1 MIRPATTA
9 DLPRLLDIE
18 ARAFAGDR
26 LSARSFKHL
35 LTKAHAYTLAA
46 EADGEI
52 VGYASLLFHEGTW
65 IARLYSIALL
75 AQARGKGIAR
85 PLLEAAIEAARER
98 DCATL
103 RLEVREDN
111 AAARRLYEGAGF
123 RLFGR
128 HDAYYEDG
136 ATALRYEKSLAEAAE
151 PDARTLP
158 FYAQTLDFTCG
169 PAALMMAMRNFDEAA
184 ALDRREE
191 LRLWREATT
200 IFMTSGHGGCSPYG
214 LALAAWHRG
223 FDVEVFVNDD
233 GALFVDSV
241 RSEEKKGVVRLVHDD
256 MAEQVIE
263 TGITVVRGT
272 LGVSALVERVN
283 RGEVPVVL
291 ISVWRMAGQ
300 KQPHW
305 IAVSDVDEHFVYVN
319 DPTIYKDRHRD
330 DSIRMPI
337 ARPEFER
344 MARFGRGQQK
354 AAVII
359 KGRRV

>member
-1 MIRPATTA
+1 MIRPASTA
-9 DLPRLLDIE
+9 DLPHLLDIE

-26 LSARSFKHL
+26 MSARSFRHL
-35 LTKAHAYTLAA
+35 LTKAHAYTLVA
-46 EADGEI
+46 EIEGRL

-75 AQARGKGIAR
+75 EEARGKGIAR
-85 PLLEAAIEAARER
+85 PLLNAAIEAARDR

-111 AAARRLYEGAGF
+111 PAAIRLYEAAGF

-136 ATALRYEKSLAEAAE
+136 ANALRFEKSLAEAAE
-151 PDARTLP
+151 PGIRTLP

-169 PAALMMAMRNFDEAA
+169 PAALMMAMHSFDDGA

-214 LALAAWHRG
+214 LALAAWRRG

-241 RSEEKKGVVRLVHDD
+241 RSAEKKGVVRLVHDD
-256 MAEQVIE
+256 MAEQVAE
-263 TGITVVRGT
+263 CGIPVVRGT
-272 LGVSALVERVN
+272 LGLSALVDRIN
-283 RGEVPVVL
+283 RGQVPVVL
-291 ISVWRMAGQ
+291 ISTWRIAGQ

-305 IAVSDVDEHFVYVN
+305 VAVSDVDDHFVYVN
-319 DPTIYKDRHRD
+319 DPTIYDGRERD

-337 ARPEFER
+337 ARPEFEQ

-354 AAVII
+354 AAVVIR
-359 KGRRV
+359 GRRP